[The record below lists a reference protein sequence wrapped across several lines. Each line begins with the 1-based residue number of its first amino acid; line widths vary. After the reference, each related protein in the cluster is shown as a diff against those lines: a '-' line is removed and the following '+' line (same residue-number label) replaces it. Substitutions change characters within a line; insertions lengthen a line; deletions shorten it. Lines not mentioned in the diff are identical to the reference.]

1 MTATLSDVAAVAAER
16 FGLHPR
22 EVTPLP
28 GERTLNARVVPA
40 AGQAVVVKLHPA
52 HEGPDVDLEVAALDA
67 LAHGPAAALVPRA
80 VRTPAGEASA
90 EVGDRVARV
99 LTWLPGTVWADA
111 GPATPERLRSL
122 GAAVARVDAALA
134 GFDHPHLARPLRW
147 NLSTAADQRELLP
160 HVPDPERRGAAAT
173 VLDRFAER
181 VAPALAALPAQA
193 VHNDAN
199 DRNVLVVGDSV
210 AGLLDFGDLCRAP
223 RICGLAVAAAYAVPG
238 DPRAL
243 PHVVAGYHA
252 VVPLTPAELAV
263 LPDLVRT
270 RLALSIVLAGWQS
283 ARDPGNDYLLVSQ
296 DHVWAAL
303 RALAPGSPDGGD
315 ELLVARLRA
324 ACGYEPVATA
334 RAVRAHLATVEAAP
348 VLGRPLPELGYRV
361 LDWSAG
367 RAPEV
372 PPEGLVGV
380 GRYCEHRA
388 VYTTDAFA
396 ASGEGPRAAREDPD
410 ERRSVHLGVD
420 LFVPAGTPVHAPLPG
435 VVHAAADN
443 AEPLDYGPVVVLE
456 HRTEDGVRFFTLYGH
471 LSRAGLALVK
481 EGQAVAA
488 GDVVGT
494 VGEST
499 ENGGW
504 PPHVHVQVLT
514 ALVGVPTITTA
525 VTAPGVA
532 PRAELGLWQSV
543 SPDPNLLLGLPDGT
557 RADPGLPA
565 SEIARRRRTVMSP
578 ALSLSYAE
586 PLHIVRGEGVYL
598 VDAAG
603 RRWLDLVN
611 NVAHVGHA
619 HPRVVAAAA
628 EQNAVLNTNTRYLHE
643 AVAEY
648 ARRLAETLPDPLSVC
663 FFVNSG
669 SEANDL
675 ALRLAYAHTRARDVL
690 VLDHAYHGHLVS
702 LIDVSPYKFDGPGG
716 SGRPP
721 STHVVPLPDPYRG
734 MHRAGPGSPSAEVT
748 PRYLDEV
755 DRLLDGITGPGR
767 RPAAFLSEPM
777 PGTAGQVVLADGF
790 LAGAYERVRG
800 AGGICI
806 ADEVQIGV
814 GRPGAAMWGFE
825 LHGVVPDIV
834 TMGKPLG
841 NGHPL
846 GAVVTTPEVA
856 ASFLTGMEYFNTF
869 GGNPV
874 SARVGLAVLDVVADE
889 RLQQRAR
896 TLGRRML
903 AGLRELAD
911 RHELVGDV
919 RGTGLFVGVELVSD
933 RRART
938 PAGAAA
944 ARVVEEVKARGVLIS
959 SDGPEH
965 NVLKVK
971 PPMALSEADVDRFV
985 SVLDEAITTVVATQ
999 SPDE

>member
-1 MTATLSDVAAVAAER
+1 ML
-16 FGLHPR
+16 
-22 EVTPLP
+22 
-28 GERTLNARVVPA
+28 
-40 AGQAVVVKLHPA
+40 
-52 HEGPDVDLEVAALDA
+52 VD
-67 LAHGPAAALVPRA
+67 
-80 VRTPAGEASA
+80 
-90 EVGDRVARV
+90 GDRV
-99 LTWLPGTVWADA
+99 T
-111 GPATPERLRSL
+111 
-122 GAAVARVDAALA
+122 
-134 GFDHPHLARPLRW
+134 
-147 NLSTAADQRELLP
+147 
-160 HVPDPERRGAAAT
+160 
-173 VLDRFAER
+173 
-181 VAPALAALPAQA
+181 
-193 VHNDAN
+193 
-199 DRNVLVVGDSV
+199 
-210 AGLLDFGDLCRAP
+210 GLLDFADLCRAP
-223 RICGLAVAAAYAVPG
+223 RICGLAVAAAYAVAAG
-238 DPRAL
+238 PRVL

-252 VVPLTPAELAV
+252 VAPLTPAELAL

-270 RLALSIVLAGWQS
+270 RLALSVAMAGWQS

-296 DHVWAAL
+296 DHVWPAL
-303 RALAPGSPDGGD
+303 RGLPLDADQ
-315 ELLVARLRA
+315 LLVARLRS

-348 VLGRPLPELGYRV
+348 VLGRPLTQVGYRV

-367 RAPEV
+367 HAPEA

-388 VYTTDAFA
+388 VYTTDAFSPPDQRRQA
-396 ASGEGPRAAREDPD
+396 PPDDPD
-410 ERRSVHLGVD
+410 ERRTVHLGVD

-435 VVHAAADN
+435 VVQAAADN

-456 HRTEDGVRFFTLYGH
+456 HRTGHDVPFFTLYGH
-471 LSRAGLALVK
+471 LSRAGLAGIRP
-481 EGQAVAA
+481 GQRVAA
-488 GDVVGT
+488 GEVIGSVGDP
-494 VGEST
+494 G

-504 PPHVHVQVLT
+504 PPHVHVQLLT
-514 ALVGVPTITTA
+514 TLAGIPTITTP
-525 VTAPGVA
+525 VTTPGVA

-565 SEIARRRRTVMSP
+565 SEIARRRRTLMSP

-586 PLHIVRGEGVYL
+586 PLHIVRGEGAHL

-628 EQNAVLNTNTRYLHE
+628 EQNRQLNTNTRYLHE

-716 SGRPP
+716 SGCPP
-721 STHVVPLPDPYRG
+721 TTHVVPLPDPYRG
-734 MHRAGPGSPSAEVT
+734 RYRSAPGAPSAEVT
-748 PRYLDEV
+748 APYLAEV
-755 DRLLDGITGPGR
+755 DRLLAGLAASGR
-767 RPAAFLSEPM
+767 RPAAFLAEPM

-790 LAGAYERVRG
+790 LAGAYERVRA
-800 AGGICI
+800 AGGLCI
-806 ADEVQIGV
+806 ADEVQMGV

-825 LHGVVPDIV
+825 PHGVVPDIV

-846 GAVVTTPEVA
+846 AAVVTTPEVA

-889 RLQQRAR
+889 RLQHRADV
-896 TLGRRML
+896 LGRRML

-911 RHELVGDV
+911 THELIGDV
-919 RGTGLFVGVELVSD
+919 RGTGLFVGVELVTD
-933 RRART
+933 RGART

-971 PPMALSEADVDRFV
+971 PPMVLSEADVDRFV
-985 SVLDEAITTVVATQ
+985 AVLNQSLTTVIATH
-999 SPDE
+999 SLNE